1 MSWPISK
8 PMAESARQ
16 LLDGIARALA
26 EDVSPHV
33 DDPFAQMQCK
43 AAAELLGNLADELDW
58 APEPVR
64 RRTEELRGILEA
76 LREAGWS
83 TGLEDAASLPPDD
96 EQRALLD
103 ELARAL
109 RWLSSQ
115 PRPVQETID
124 ALLRADLDHQVASLR
139 RGMFR

>member
-1 MSWPISK
+1 MT
-8 PMAESARQ
+8 ESAHR

-43 AAAELLGNLADELDW
+43 AAAELLANLAQELDW

-64 RRTEELRGILEA
+64 RRNAELRGILEA
-76 LREAGWS
+76 LRSAGFQARPEP
-83 TGLEDAASLPPDD
+83 GDDSLPPD
-96 EQRALLD
+96 ELREVLLN
-103 ELARAL
+103 ELAEAL
-109 RWLSSQ
+109 RWLSTQ
-115 PRPVQETID
+115 PVAVQETID
-124 ALLRADLDHQVASLR
+124 AQLRADLDRQVTSLR

>member
-1 MSWPISK
+1 MP
-8 PMAESARQ
+8 ESARR

-64 RRTEELRGILEA
+64 RRNEELRAILEA

-83 TGLEDAASLPPDD
+83 VSAGAVSSLAPD
-96 EQRALLD
+96 EERRALLD

-109 RWLSSQ
+109 RWLSTQ
-115 PRPVQETID
+115 PGPVQATID
-124 ALLRADLDHQVASLR
+124 AQLRADLDRQVASLR

>member
-1 MSWPISK
+1 
-8 PMAESARQ
+8 MAESARR

-43 AAAELLGNLADELDW
+43 AAAELLGNLAEELDW

-64 RRTEELRGILEA
+64 RRTAELGGILEA
-76 LREAGWS
+76 LRSAGW
-83 TGLEDAASLPPDD
+83 EVRPEPDESLPPD
-96 EQRALLD
+96 ELREVLLRD
-103 ELARAL
+103 LAEAL
-109 RWLSSQ
+109 RWLSTQ
-115 PRPVQETID
+115 PEPVQGTID
-124 ALLRADLDHQVASLR
+124 AQLHADLDRQVASLR

>member
-1 MSWPISK
+1 MP
-8 PMAESARQ
+8 ESARR

-58 APEPVR
+58 APEPIR
-64 RRTEELRGILEA
+64 RRNAELRGMLEA
-76 LREAGWS
+76 LRNAGW
-83 TGLEDAASLPPDD
+83 EARPEPNESLPPSGA
-96 EQRALLD
+96 QAALLE
-103 ELARAL
+103 ELAEAL
-109 RWLSSQ
+109 RWLSTQ
-115 PRPVQETID
+115 PVAVQKTVD
-124 ALLRADLDHQVASLR
+124 AELRADLDRQVASLR

>member
-1 MSWPISK
+1 
-8 PMAESARQ
+8 MAESARR

-43 AAAELLGNLADELDW
+43 AAAELLGNLAEELDW

-64 RRTEELRGILEA
+64 RRTAELRGILEA
-76 LREAGWS
+76 LRSAGW
-83 TGLEDAASLPPDD
+83 EPRPEPDESLPPN
-96 EQRALLD
+96 ELREVLLRD
-103 ELARAL
+103 LAEAL
-109 RWLSSQ
+109 RWLSTQ
-115 PRPVQETID
+115 PEAVQETID
-124 ALLRADLDHQVASLR
+124 AQLRADLDRQVASLR

>member
-1 MSWPISK
+1 
-8 PMAESARQ
+8 MAESARR

-26 EDVSPHV
+26 QDVSPHV

-58 APEPVR
+58 APEPAR
-64 RRTEELRGILEA
+64 RRNEELSRILEA

-83 TGLEDAASLPPDD
+83 AGPEIDQSLPP
-96 EQRALLD
+96 ELARAVLLD
-103 ELARAL
+103 ELADAL
-109 RWLSSQ
+109 RWLSTQ
-115 PRPVQETID
+115 PEPVQETVD
-124 ALLRADLDHQVASLR
+124 AQLRADLDRQVASLR

>member
-1 MSWPISK
+1 
-8 PMAESARQ
+8 MAESARR

-43 AAAELLGNLADELDW
+43 AAAELLANLADELDW

-64 RRTEELRGILEA
+64 RRNAELRRILEA
-76 LREAGWS
+76 LRETGWVARF
-83 TGLEDAASLPPDD
+83 EPDESLPPS
-96 EQRALLD
+96 EGQAALLK
-103 ELARAL
+103 ELAAAL
-109 RWLSSQ
+109 RWLSTQ
-115 PRPVQETID
+115 PLPVQQTID
-124 ALLRADLDHQVASLR
+124 AQLRADLDRQVASLT